1 MWFIKFW
8 EAKKKSFPYYI
19 TVSKHKV
26 YQFYDVNI
34 AFIIELSVCKQ
45 VLWLTNRYMWPP
57 LFSTSYLSLIYLKLT
72 IINSYSK
79 SNIII
84 EIYYNP
90 LKIINDLF
98 VLKLDFG
105 DDFTKW
111 ISWVY
116 IYYNS
121 LKAILI
127 MDEFYG
133 M

>member
-1 MWFIKFW
+1 MCPQF
-8 EAKKKSFPYYI
+8 
-19 TVSKHKV
+19 VS
-26 YQFYDVNI
+26 D
-34 AFIIELSVCKQ
+34 IILGI
-45 VLWLTNRYMWPP
+45 
-57 LFSTSYLSLIYLKLT
+57 IYPKLT

-105 DDFTKW
+105 DGFIKW

-116 IYYNS
+116 IYYKS
-121 LKAILI
+121 LKAILK